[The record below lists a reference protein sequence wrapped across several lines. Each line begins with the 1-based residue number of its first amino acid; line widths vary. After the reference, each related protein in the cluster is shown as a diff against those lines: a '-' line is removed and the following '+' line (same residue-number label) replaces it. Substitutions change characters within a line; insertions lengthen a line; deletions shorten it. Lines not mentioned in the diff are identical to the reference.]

1 MVIHSLSRGM
11 LHILFFD
18 QNDLFCV
25 WHLISANQLKKN
37 KRFFSSWPYPI
48 KINKWAGFGAVVHV
62 LRIKSWVIH
71 QSPAAVGRACMCF
84 RFPPLLSSS
93 WRVLFHLPCL
103 YKPYKSLHWE
113 VHATVIIPPWRFTFW
128 HKVHGL
134 FDSECRNGVGMPARG
149 QEISGSLF
157 PC

>member
-1 MVIHSLSRGM
+1 MLISSLSQRV
-11 LHILFFD
+11 LHFMSLD
-18 QNDLFCV
+18 QNDSFCV
-25 WHLISANQLKKN
+25 THLVSTNLLKKN
-37 KRFFSSWPYPI
+37 KRFFSSWSHPI
-48 KINKWAGFGAVVHV
+48 KINRWAEFGAVVHV
-62 LRIKSWVIH
+62 QRMKSRVTH
-71 QSPAAVGRACMCF
+71 QSPAALAMACACF
-84 RFPPLLSSS
+84 LFPPWLSSS

-103 YKPYKSLHWE
+103 YKPYKSLHQE

-134 FDSECRNGVGMPARG
+134 FDSERRNGVEMPARG